1 MRDYGD
7 LASDFV
13 LTLGACA
20 MDPPALPAAGSHS
33 RRKAR
38 VAVIYKLQ
46 QLCNTPEV
54 KATGSPATAQL
65 E

>member
-1 MRDYGD
+1 M
-7 LASDFV
+7 V
-13 LTLGACA
+13 IWQVTLSLLLEPVQWIRQRCQRQ
-20 MDPPALPAAGSHS
+20 PVAGSLS